1 MTAFPHTCFSGFRAN
16 PLNSRVFRLLFLGI
30 FLGIFLV
37 GLLEVPEG
45 LAETPLAC
53 EELDRAKWS
62 PNPLGQDYFA
72 LLLEVSEVPLT
83 EVSMTS
89 CWACGLWKQAP
100 SSYPDMPEEATEV
113 LLFQRAQCHRALGM
127 QKEALEDCRRILR
140 RYPRGNL
147 SQEAIQSIVEV
158 LVQQG
163 NHKAVASLFGD
174 LDGDHR
180 EDLLPTSLY
189 LIAQSFYA
197 LGMDEPAEELLKQV
211 PPNAEAYAYAL
222 YTLAQIFYRKGDRD
236 RALLIIRVVHDA
248 PPEVE
253 VPQVLKEMAWLTQAR
268 MLYQQKSYDKAIEGF
283 QALRQSSYFLPE
295 ALMGMGWC
303 YKEQGDFPKSIAFF
317 QAVESSFADVDI
329 LAEAHLE
336 MADVFAKA
344 KSYPD
349 AFQAYRNA
357 LNDLHFRISQ
367 YKKYGTDPEWLTWLA
382 ERFLDRPWSVVGV
395 PADAPMMNQEGDL
408 PEEMEPLLERAK
420 YTSPR
425 LKTLFGMREGLK
437 QIAVL
442 LDEVA
447 SPASTDPAE
456 GGVAPEAYPPLDVT
470 VPSLEPSLSALLD
483 ITFALLDT
491 EYRSIY
497 SGSILGLLTQ
507 EEKATFLQDCLV
519 FYRTALETLLL
530 PPEAGEDAQA
540 ALRHLQSTVRH
551 LPFSLEERQRVLAK
565 LTYTMRSLEDA
576 EAILEQWADGVQEVS
591 SSETQPTRFLLL
603 EKWMTLV
610 RVFLSLR
617 SWDVQ
622 SPTVFLLDHPSLEEH
637 RPAPIL
643 SSQAM
648 LGRMDQ
654 RLDTIWQRLGL
665 LTEREIAN
673 LHIER
678 LEGLEG
684 LLARTQFDYA
694 DALVQEQER
703 ILDSLK
709 DGPPEGDAEDTPE
722 TRVFDRTEEP
732 GEENR

>member
-1 MTAFPHTCFSGFRAN
+1 MTAFPHTCLSGFLAN
-16 PLNSRVFRLLFLGI
+16 PFNSRVFRALFLA
-30 FLGIFLV
+30 IFLV
-37 GLLEVPEG
+37 GLLEAPPG
-45 LAETPLAC
+45 MAETPLAC
-53 EELDRAKWS
+53 EGLDRAKWS
-62 PNPLGQDYFA
+62 PNPLGPDYFA
-72 LLLEVSEVPLT
+72 MLLEASEVPLT

-100 SSYPDMPEEATEV
+100 SSYADMPEEAVEA
-113 LLFQRAQCHRALGM
+113 LLFQRARCHRALGM
-127 QKEALEDCRRILR
+127 HKEALEDCRRILR

-147 SQEAIQSIVEV
+147 SQQAMQAIVEV

-163 NHKAVASLFGD
+163 NHRAVASLFSD
-174 LDGDHR
+174 LDSEQR

-197 LGMDEPAEELLKQV
+197 LGMDEPAEELLKRV
-211 PPNAEAYAYAL
+211 PPDAEAYGYAL
-222 YTLAQIFYRKGDRD
+222 YTLAQVFYRKGDPD

-248 PPEVE
+248 PSEVA

-268 MLYQQKSYDKAIEGF
+268 MLYQQKSYEKAIEGF
-283 QALRQSSYFLPE
+283 QALRRSTYFLPE
-295 ALMGMGWC
+295 ALMGTGWS
-303 YKEQGDFPKSIAFF
+303 YKALGDFPRSIAFF
-317 QAVESSFADVDI
+317 QAVESSHADADI

-336 MADVFAKA
+336 MADALAKA

-349 AFQAYRNA
+349 AFQAYRDV

-367 YKKYGTDPEWLTWLA
+367 YKKYGKDPEWLTWLA
-382 ERFLDRPWSVVGV
+382 ERLLDRPWGDLDV
-395 PADAPMMNQEGDL
+395 PDRAPMMNREADL
-408 PEEMEPLLERAK
+408 PEEMEPLLQRAK

-425 LKTLFGMREGLK
+425 LKKLFGIREGLN

-442 LDEVA
+442 LDELA
-447 SPASTDPAE
+447 SPEPPEPAK
-456 GGVAPEAYPPLDVT
+456 GAVAPEAYPPLDVN

-491 EYRSIY
+491 EYRSIH
-497 SGSILGLLTQ
+497 SASVLGLLTQ
-507 EEKATFLQDCLV
+507 AERTTFLQDCLV

-530 PPEAGEDAQA
+530 PPEAAEDAHA
-540 ALRHLQSTVRH
+540 ALRHLQATVRH

-565 LTYTMRSLEDA
+565 LAYTMQSLEDA
-576 EAILEQWADGVQEVS
+576 EAMLEQWAEGVQEVS
-591 SSETQPTRFLLL
+591 SSETQPARFLLL

-622 SPTVFLLDHPSLEEH
+622 SPTVFLLDHPSLEQH

-648 LGRMDQ
+648 LLRMDQ
-654 RLDTIWQRLGL
+654 RLETVWQRLVL
-665 LTEREIAN
+665 LAEREIEN
-673 LHIER
+673 LHMER
-678 LEGLEG
+678 LDALEG

-709 DGPPEGDAEDTPE
+709 DTPLEGDDGEAPE
-722 TRVFDRTEEP
+722 TNIFDRADEP
-732 GEENR
+732 GEERR

>member
-1 MTAFPHTCFSGFRAN
+1 MIAFPHTCFSRFRAN
-16 PLNSRVFRLLFLGI
+16 PLNSRVFKLL

-37 GLLEVPEG
+37 GLPEATEVR
-45 LAETPLAC
+45 AETPLAC
-53 EELDRAKWS
+53 EELDRAKWN

-72 LLLEVSEVPLT
+72 LLLEISEVPLT

-100 SSYPDMPEEATEV
+100 SSYPEMPEEATEA

-127 QKEALEDCRRILR
+127 QKELLEDCRTILR
-140 RYPRGNL
+140 RYPRGNY

-174 LDGDHR
+174 LDVDLR
-180 EDLLPTSLY
+180 EDLLPTTLY

-197 LGMDEPAEELLKQV
+197 LGMDEPAEELLKQL
-211 PPNAEAYAYAL
+211 PPDAEAYAYAL
-222 YTLAQIFYRKGDRD
+222 YMLAQIFYRKGDPD

-268 MLYQQKSYDKAIEGF
+268 MLYQQKSYAKAIEGF

-303 YKEQGDFPKSIAFF
+303 YKAQGDFPKSIAFF
-317 QAVESSFADVDI
+317 QAVESSYADVDI
-329 LAEAHLE
+329 LAEAQLE

-382 ERFLDRPWSVVGV
+382 ERFLDRPWGV
-395 PADAPMMNQEGDL
+395 AGAPAHAPMMNQEADL

-420 YTSPR
+420 YVSPR
-425 LKTLFGMREGLK
+425 LKTLFGIREGLE
-437 QIAVL
+437 QIDIL

-456 GGVAPEAYPPLDVT
+456 GTVVPDAYPPLDVT
-470 VPSLEPSLSALLD
+470 VPSLEPSLAALLD

-507 EEKATFLQDCLV
+507 EEKTRFLQDCLV

-530 PPEAGEDAQA
+530 PPEAEEDALT

-565 LTYTMRSLEDA
+565 LTYSMRSLEDA
-576 EAILEQWADGVQEVS
+576 EASLEQWADGVQEVS
-591 SSETQPTRFLLL
+591 SSETQPIRFRLL
-603 EKWMTLV
+603 EKWITLV

-622 SPTVFLLDHPSLEEH
+622 SPTVFLLDHPSLEEY
-637 RPAPIL
+637 RPPPIL
-643 SSQAM
+643 SSQAV

-654 RLDTIWQRLGL
+654 RIDTVWQRLGL
-665 LTEREIAN
+665 LAEREIAN
-673 LHIER
+673 LHMER
-678 LEGLEG
+678 LEALEG

-703 ILDSLK
+703 LLDSLK
-709 DGPPEGDAEDTPE
+709 EGPPEADTEDAPE
-722 TRVFDRTEEP
+722 TGVFDRVEKP
-732 GEENR
+732 GEEKK

>member
-1 MTAFPHTCFSGFRAN
+1 MTAFPHTFFSGFSAN
-16 PLNSRVFRLLFLGI
+16 PLNSRVFKLL

-37 GLLEVPEG
+37 GLLEAPDG

-72 LLLEVSEVPLT
+72 LLLETSEVPLT
-83 EVSMTS
+83 EVSATS

-100 SSYPDMPEEATEV
+100 SSYRDMPEEAAEA
-113 LLFQRAQCHRALGM
+113 LLFQRAQCYRALGM

-140 RYPRGNL
+140 RHPRGNL

-163 NHKAVASLFGD
+163 NHKAVASLLGD
-174 LDGDHR
+174 LGRDHR

-189 LIAQSFYA
+189 LIAQSLYT
-197 LGMDEPAEELLKQV
+197 LGRDEPAEELLKQV
-211 PPNAEAYAYAL
+211 PPDSEAYAYAL

-253 VPQVLKEMAWLTQAR
+253 VPKVLKEMAWLTQAR

-283 QALRQSSYFLPE
+283 QALRQSTYFLPE

-303 YKEQGDFPKSIAFF
+303 YKAQGDYPKSIAFF
-317 QAVESSFADVDI
+317 QAVESSYADVDI
-329 LAEAHLE
+329 LAESHLE
-336 MADVFAKA
+336 MADVFGKA

-349 AFQAYRNA
+349 AFRAYRNA
-357 LNDLHFRISQ
+357 LNNLHFRISQ
-367 YKKYGTDPEWLTWLA
+367 YRKYGADPEWLTWLA
-382 ERFLDRPWSVVGV
+382 ERFLDRPWGVDSVPVH
-395 PADAPMMNQEGDL
+395 APMMNQEADL
-408 PEEMEPLLERAK
+408 PEEMQPLLERAK

-437 QIAVL
+437 QIAIL
-442 LDEVA
+442 IDEA
-447 SPASTDPAE
+447 SSPEPTGPAE
-456 GGVAPEAYPPLDVT
+456 GAVAAQAYPPLDVG
-470 VPSLEPSLSALLD
+470 VPLLEPSLSAHLD
-483 ITFALLDT
+483 LTFALLDT

-497 SGSILGLLTQ
+497 SGSLLGLLTQ
-507 EEKATFLQDCLV
+507 AERETYLQDCLV
-519 FYRTALETLLL
+519 FYRTALQTLLL
-530 PPEAGEDAQA
+530 PADAAQDARA
-540 ALRHLQSTVRH
+540 ALSHLQSSVRH
-551 LPFSLEERQRVLAK
+551 LPFSLEERQRVLDK
-565 LTYTMRSLEDA
+565 LTYTMQSLEDA
-576 EAILEQWADGVQEVS
+576 EESLEQWAEGVQEVS
-591 SSETQPTRFLLL
+591 SSETQPTRFRLL
-603 EKWMTLV
+603 EKWMSLV

-617 SWDVQ
+617 SWDVR

-637 RPAPIL
+637 RPPPIL
-643 SSQAM
+643 ASQAM
-648 LGRMDQ
+648 LRRMAQ
-654 RLDTIWQRLGL
+654 RLDTVWQRLGL

-673 LHIER
+673 LHMSR
-678 LEGLEG
+678 LEALEG

-703 ILDSLK
+703 ILDSMK
-709 DGPPEGDAEDTPE
+709 EAPPEGDAEDAAGWSI
-722 TRVFDRTEEP
+722 FDRAEEP
-732 GEENR
+732 DEEKR

>member
-16 PLNSRVFRLLFLGI
+16 PLTSRVFRLL

-45 LAETPLAC
+45 LAETPLAF

-72 LLLEVSEVPLT
+72 LLLEASEVSFT

-89 CWACGLWKQAP
+89 CWASGLWKQAP
-100 SSYPDMPEEATEV
+100 SSHPDMPEEAKEA
-113 LLFQRAQCHRALGM
+113 LLFQRAQCHLALGM
-127 QKEALEDCRRILR
+127 QREALEDCRTILR

-174 LDGDHR
+174 LYDNHR

-189 LIAQSFYA
+189 LIAQSMYA

-211 PPNAEAYAYAL
+211 PPDAEAYPFAL
-222 YTLAQIFYRKGDRD
+222 YALAQIFYRKGDSD
-236 RALLIIRVVHDA
+236 RALLILRVVHDA
-248 PPEVE
+248 PPEVQ
-253 VPQVLKEMAWLTQAR
+253 VPEALKGMAWLTQAR

-303 YKEQGDFPKSIAFF
+303 YKAQGDFPKSIAFF
-317 QAVESSFADVDI
+317 QAVESSYADVDI

-336 MADVFAKA
+336 TADAFTKA
-344 KSYPD
+344 RSFPD
-349 AFQAYRNA
+349 AFQAYRDA

-382 ERFLDRPWSVVGV
+382 ERFLDRPWGVVGV
-395 PADAPMMNQEGDL
+395 PAHAPMMNQEADL

-425 LKTLFGMREGLK
+425 LKTLFGIREGLK
-437 QIAVL
+437 QIATL

-447 SPASTDPAE
+447 SPASTDPTE
-456 GGVAPEAYPPLDVT
+456 KVVAPNAYPPLDVT

-483 ITFALLDT
+483 LTFALLDT
-491 EYRSIY
+491 EYRLIY
-497 SGSILGLLTQ
+497 SGSVLGLLAQ
-507 EEKATFLQDCLV
+507 AEKTAYLQDCLV
-519 FYRTALETLLL
+519 FYQTALETLLL
-530 PPEAGEDAQA
+530 PPDTAEDAHA

-551 LPFSLEERQRVLAK
+551 LPFSLEEKQRVLTK
-565 LTYTMRSLEDA
+565 LTYTIQSLEDA
-576 EAILEQWADGVQEVS
+576 EASLEQWADGVQEVS

-617 SWDVQ
+617 SWDVR
-622 SPTVFLLDHPSLEEH
+622 SPTVFLLAHPSLEEH

-648 LGRMDQ
+648 LRRMDQ
-654 RLDTIWQRLGL
+654 RLNTVWQRLGL
-665 LTEREIAN
+665 LTEREITS
-673 LHIER
+673 LHMER
-678 LEGLEG
+678 LEALEG

-703 ILDSLK
+703 ILDSMK
-709 DGPPEGDAEDTPE
+709 EGPPEGDAGDAPE
-722 TRVFDRTEEP
+722 TGVFDRAEEP
-732 GEENR
+732 DEE